1 MFNSFALLSSAVV
14 CTSVYVVLTRRIC
27 DRISDKIRDKI
38 RDNVRDE
45 IRHNRIRDIIRDK
58 MSFRE
63 I

>member
-27 DRISDKIRDKI
+27 DRISDRISDKIRDKI
-38 RDNVRDE
+38 SNK
-45 IRHNRIRDIIRDK
+45 IRDRIRDK

-63 I
+63 T

>member
-27 DRISDKIRDKI
+27 DRISDRISDKIRDKI
-38 RDNVRDE
+38 SNK
-45 IRHNRIRDIIRDK
+45 IRDRIRDK